1 MKNKLLTVALLL
13 VSLLAFVGF
22 TSRVPESVKWEY
34 RVVTIPADADDK
46 YLTTDLNAAGFGGWE
61 LVAVE
66 NEGRGRRYFF
76 KRPK

>member
-1 MKNKLLTVALLL
+1 MTTKLLTAALCLAALLL
-13 VSLLAFVGF
+13 LVGF
-22 TSRVPESVKWEY
+22 TYRPAEPTKWEY
-34 RVVTIPADADDK
+34 RVATIRGEADDN
-46 YLTTDLNAAGFGGWE
+46 YLTTDLNAAGLGGWE